1 MLKLLTRARVLKIS
15 IPKIYMFQAIPF
27 IIEAYTDHCDAKLK
41 VVALEAGGNQ
51 AEQAPCDVAINNVSS
66 E

>member
-1 MLKLLTRARVLKIS
+1 MYNCVCI
-15 IPKIYMFQAIPF
+15 FQAIPF
-27 IIEAYTDHCDAKLK
+27 IIEAYTEHCDAKLR

-51 AEQAPCDVAINNVSS
+51 AEQAACDVAINNVST